1 MSLGEILE
9 PTPAF
14 LPRESHD
21 RDNSPWDHKEFDMA
35 ELLNMPACTYSV
47 WYCVNEPLV
56 VFDEEANE

>member
-1 MSLGEILE
+1 M
-9 PTPAF
+9 
-14 LPRESHD
+14 D

-35 ELLNMPACTYSV
+35 ELLIMHACTYSV

>member
-1 MSLGEILE
+1 M
-9 PTPAF
+9 
-14 LPRESHD
+14 D

-35 ELLNMPACTYSV
+35 ELLIMPACTYSV